1 MNDRRYAML
10 AQLISWSR
18 HHAALLT
25 APNTL
30 PLRPATWLRD
40 GTPWLSHTAPMPREP
55 YGYAHWGS
63 DQGLV
68 LLRNPWVEKQSYTLT
83 VDPAWQRPVHAV
95 SVYPEPRVYGDGL
108 SGGDSVTIA
117 LAPYETLV
125 LSFAPGAAP
134 AGLPRATDA
143 VGTAL
148 IAAVTPAKT
157 TMQRVVFEP
166 IEEPL
171 GADYTSLA
179 PPSGTAIEIR
189 TDFTLT
195 PPAGNTRV
203 RVLALL
209 EGKSVPDACGT
220 LTVDGQ
226 EVSWQSNRSDAGFV
240 ATGAPVP
247 EYWHFLE
254 AAVPESG
261 TDVSL
266 QLTAQDPEATASIW
280 LVADKPGQDTASLP
294 ACLPAPER
302 VSLDSVCVLPPTPL
316 TDVSAETRQAAP
328 IEKIDGVF
336 LDTLEPVHS
345 KQEWG
350 TLQKNRSVWEKELTI
365 GGQCFRRGLGTH
377 ANGEIV
383 YNLEGAYR
391 RFLAWA
397 GPDMATYGSLG
408 FTVIVDGQKRW
419 ESGKM
424 VRGDAPRQI
433 DVDITG
439 AKELRLVVDDSGNGI
454 AGDHANWANAQLLR

>member
-171 GADYTSLA
+171 GADYKSMSTSRVPKSCGL
-179 PPSGTAIEIR
+179 SST
-189 TDFTLT
+189 T
-195 PPAGNTRV
+195 PV
-203 RVLALL
+203 
-209 EGKSVPDACGT
+209 
-220 LTVDGQ
+220 
-226 EVSWQSNRSDAGFV
+226 
-240 ATGAPVP
+240 
-247 EYWHFLE
+247 
-254 AAVPESG
+254 
-261 TDVSL
+261 
-266 QLTAQDPEATASIW
+266 TASRAIMPTGPTRSCCDSV
-280 LVADKPGQDTASLP
+280 LVSYVQRSPGLKPGGHAS
-294 ACLPAPER
+294 ER
-302 VSLDSVCVLPPTPL
+302 RPS
-316 TDVSAETRQAAP
+316 
-328 IEKIDGVF
+328 
-336 LDTLEPVHS
+336 
-345 KQEWG
+345 
-350 TLQKNRSVWEKELTI
+350 
-365 GGQCFRRGLGTH
+365 
-377 ANGEIV
+377 
-383 YNLEGAYR
+383 
-391 RFLAWA
+391 
-397 GPDMATYGSLG
+397 
-408 FTVIVDGQKRW
+408 
-419 ESGKM
+419 
-424 VRGDAPRQI
+424 
-433 DVDITG
+433 
-439 AKELRLVVDDSGNGI
+439 I
-454 AGDHANWANAQLLR
+454 ARDR